1 MHCPMKNKCNDDN
14 NSSMQDLA
22 WYEVCMFCN
31 KLATYPG
38 CTQISA
44 GISSSPRAL
53 KNDKQ

>member
-31 KLATYPG
+31 KLETYPG